1 MRVTL
6 EINPMHLPQSIKTPN
21 RARGAFRANTKEMQP
36 ITEVWKPLCQLQ
48 RQMFW
53 LDFNRCIHYLCSYAR
68 RGKDGANPAQQA
80 HTHREPCSTQA
91 HSEGTACKPPPSPE
105 LPLPVSPG
113 RSDAVFS
120 TMCTGF
126 SGFFSPRWCIVHCF
140 PGIFLLWITLSR
152 EAGSCCSL
160 PPSCTVLQRT
170 PSPRCSQQRAVTA
183 LTPC

>member
-21 RARGAFRANTKEMQP
+21 RALGAFRANTKEMQP

-53 LDFNRCIHYLCSYAR
+53 LDFNRRIHYLCSYAR

-126 SGFFSPRWCIVHCF
+126 SGFFSPR
-140 PGIFLLWITLSR
+140 
-152 EAGSCCSL
+152 
-160 PPSCTVLQRT
+160 
-170 PSPRCSQQRAVTA
+170 
-183 LTPC
+183 